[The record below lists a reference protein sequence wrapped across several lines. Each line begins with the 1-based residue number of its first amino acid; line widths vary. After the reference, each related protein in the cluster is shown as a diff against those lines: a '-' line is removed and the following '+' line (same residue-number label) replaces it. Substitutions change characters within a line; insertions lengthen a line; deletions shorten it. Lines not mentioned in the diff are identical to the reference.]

1 MFDGMEGIIVM
12 SLLGILLVIALL
24 FFAGFLAGSE
34 SALNSISRV
43 WVEDLGDRKPKL
55 AQRLSKILAQPA
67 RYTNV
72 MLLVRKACELS
83 ATVFVAQA
91 ILTRDGNLAV
101 RMALVILVMVV
112 LSYVVVG
119 VGPRT
124 LGKQHAL
131 KWAPPAT
138 FVAIFIGYLGYCIE

>member
-1 MFDGMEGIIVM
+1 MFDGMEGIFVM

-124 LGKQHAL
+124 LGNQHAL
-131 KWAPPAT
+131 KWAPSAT
-138 FVAIFIGYLGYCIE
+138 FVAIIIILS

>member
-1 MFDGMEGIIVM
+1 MFDGMEGIFVM

-24 FFAGFLAGSE
+24 FLAGFLAGSE

-131 KWAPPAT
+131 KWAPSAT
-138 FVAIFIGYLGYCIE
+138 FVAIIIILS